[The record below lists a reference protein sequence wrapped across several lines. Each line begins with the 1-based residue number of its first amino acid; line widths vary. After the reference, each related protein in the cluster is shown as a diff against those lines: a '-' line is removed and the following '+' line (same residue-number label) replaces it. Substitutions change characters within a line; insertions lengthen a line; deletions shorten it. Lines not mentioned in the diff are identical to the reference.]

1 MIKQCVFWNI
11 KCQNFTALLGL
22 PCGCAEYSNM
32 RRICGSCGW
41 CASACIRMDWP
52 TPTATSDQ
60 SVNMFEAE
68 LICKELRRV
77 IIVACLV
84 MSGGQL
90 ASFLDTTQRAFSK
103 HQTIFLFGRKAK
115 CLCDLV
121 LFTLWQNLEQ
131 ICLESISQIHP
142 CAAPWSLKLSRKI
155 TEAGKGQTTF

>member
-1 MIKQCVFWNI
+1 MCFLKYKMSEFHSIARVAMRLRRIFQHA
-11 KCQNFTALLGL
+11 Q
-22 PCGCAEYSNM
+22 NM
-32 RRICGSCGW
+32 RFMRMM
-41 CASACIRMDWP
+41 CIRIPHVSAWP
-52 TPTATSDQ
+52 TLTATSDQ
-60 SVNMFEAE
+60 SVNMLEAE

-84 MSGGQL
+84 FSGGQL
-90 ASFLDTTQRAFSK
+90 TSFLDTTQRAFSK

-142 CAAPWSLKLSRKI
+142 CAAPWLLKLSRKI
-155 TEAGKGQTTF
+155 TEAGKRQTTF

>member
-1 MIKQCVFWNI
+1 M
-11 KCQNFTALLGL
+11 
-22 PCGCAEYSNM
+22 PCGCADPTYAPNIPTCAEY
-32 RRICGSCGW
+32 
-41 CASACIRMDWP
+41 AVHADDVHPHVSAWP
-52 TPTATSDQ
+52 TLTATSDQ

-121 LFTLWQNLEQ
+121 LFTL
-131 ICLESISQIHP
+131 
-142 CAAPWSLKLSRKI
+142 
-155 TEAGKGQTTF
+155 